1 MLRLR
6 CAGEGQCVSLV
17 ACTFSWAG
25 KSSKTSILCR
35 YSQPE
40 AAQRSGAQRYLRK
53 MVSEPEQAHQHV
65 ITYIFALPGTVQ
77 CLHSAGYQRE
87 RMRYTQRDLP
97 HFLRACTAHC
107 CGFSTDIT
115 MLFLH
120 VPMLLLRYFAPP
132 LATSASEN
140 SPFLTPSCIRLH
152 VSMRR
157 DTLVYTHL

>member
-1 MLRLR
+1 
-6 CAGEGQCVSLV
+6 
-17 ACTFSWAG
+17 
-25 KSSKTSILCR
+25 
-35 YSQPE
+35 
-40 AAQRSGAQRYLRK
+40 

-132 LATSASEN
+132 RHKCLRKFPFSYSIVYSFACEHAQGHAGVYASLRATVYVRANEQALILGVSSRTCFNAE
-140 SPFLTPSCIRLH
+140 LTGSGEDHGDCELIGVVVL
-152 VSMRR
+152 
-157 DTLVYTHL
+157 